1 MSEPNRR
8 PTGGASSTESVGE
21 IASRGSV
28 KTKAQEVTD
37 YLRGEVVYPKFAE
50 ACRGVIDPDKLINI
64 VGSLLNSDRGASLRG
79 CETQSFYTALID
91 ALTVGV
97 VPVMGRAYLV
107 PRGTKCTYMLGYQGM
122 IDLAVRAGL
131 LVRAE
136 TVMEDDQFEWEQG
149 LEPRLFHKPSLGG
162 RTDDTKMKA
171 AYCVTE
177 FPPVGGQPRRMI
189 TVMSRAEIEAARDS
203 TRNPKYGLPPTW
215 KNHYLEMAKKTVLR
229 RAAKFWPLSA
239 DAALIV
245 QRDDDMFGCEAA
257 RAISGSR
264 SFGRSRRTVSEAEAK
279 EKLREVFQAPKEEEP
294 DPEPDDS
301 DDSFWD
307 ER

>member
-1 MSEPNRR
+1 MTS
-8 PTGGASSTESVGE
+8 A
-21 IASRGSV
+21 
-28 KTKAQEVTD
+28 KEVTAF
-37 YLRGEVVYPKFAE
+37 LRSDAVYQKLAE

-64 VGSLLNSDRGASLRG
+64 VGALLSGERGKTLLG
-79 CETQSFYTALID
+79 CDTESFYTALID

-107 PRGTKCTYMLGYQGM
+107 PRGRKCTYMLGYQGM

-136 TVMEDDQFEWEQG
+136 IVMEDDEFEWEQG
-149 LEPRLFHKPSLGG
+149 LEPRLVHKPAIGG
-162 RTDDTKMKA
+162 RTDDKKMIA
-171 AYCVTE
+171 AYCVTDY
-177 FPPVGGQPRRMI
+177 PPVAGRPRRMI
-189 TVMSRAEIEAARDS
+189 TVMSSEEIEKVRAETKA
-203 TRNPKYGLPPTW
+203 GPTW
-215 KNHYLEMAKKTVLR
+215 KSHYLEMAKKTVLR

-245 QRDDDMFGCEAA
+245 QRDDDFFGCEAA

-279 EKLREVFQAPKEEEP
+279 EKLREVFQAPKGGEP
-294 DPEPDDS
+294 PQGSSPGANHGEAFAPAGRSERPCDEPDDS

>member
-1 MSEPNRR
+1 MTS
-8 PTGGASSTESVGE
+8 A
-21 IASRGSV
+21 
-28 KTKAQEVTD
+28 KEVTAF
-37 YLRGEVVYPKFAE
+37 LRSDAVYQKLAE

-64 VGSLLNSDRGASLRG
+64 VGALLSGERGKTLLG
-79 CETQSFYTALID
+79 CDTESFYTALID

-97 VPVMGRAYLV
+97 VPVMGRVYLV
-107 PRGTKCTYMLGYQGM
+107 PRGRKCTYMLGYQGM

-136 TVMEDDQFEWEQG
+136 IVMEDDEFEWEQG
-149 LEPRLFHKPSLGG
+149 LEPRLVHKPAIGG
-162 RTDDTKMKA
+162 RTDDKKMIA
-171 AYCVTE
+171 AYCVTDY
-177 FPPVGGQPRRMI
+177 PPVAGRPRRMI
-189 TVMSRAEIEAARDS
+189 TVMSREEIEAARDS

-245 QRDDDMFGCEAA
+245 QRDDDMFGVQP
-257 RAISGSR
+257 G
-264 SFGRSRRTVSEAEAK
+264 GTGWRSRRTVSEAEAK